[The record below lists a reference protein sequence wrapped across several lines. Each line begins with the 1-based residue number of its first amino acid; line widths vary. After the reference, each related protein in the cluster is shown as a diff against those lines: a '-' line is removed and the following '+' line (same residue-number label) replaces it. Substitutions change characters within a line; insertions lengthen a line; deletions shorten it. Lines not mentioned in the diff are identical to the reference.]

1 MASSLMLLTNPYR
14 PDPRVLRE
22 ARALTE
28 AGYSVTLVAWD
39 RDTGE
44 AKESKEE
51 EVRVVRLGPTSPFR
65 SPVRVFLGMLRF
77 WSRALR
83 ASRRLEFDV
92 IHSHDF
98 DTLPL
103 ALLIS
108 RLRSKPVVYDAHE
121 VYANMIRK
129 DTELVA
135 RMLWPLEKRLVLC
148 ADKVITV
155 NEIMADA
162 LSEGKESPA
171 QVVRNS
177 PDMSVIP
184 PERTKD
190 VRERLGLK
198 GFVISYLGSLEPGRS
213 VEELATAFSPE
224 QGVTVIIGG
233 SGTLQKTVE
242 EKAASNPC
250 VRFIGRVGT
259 DDALAITSV
268 SDLVPAV
275 HDPSNPNY
283 RIGTP
288 IKVLEAMAC
297 GRPVITSKGIDI
309 SEVVESAGCGFVIDY
324 DRKVLAETVLR
335 ASKEPEKLAEMG
347 LRGARYY
354 EMHLSWNQ
362 AKATLL
368 DVYRALVGPG

>member
-1 MASSLMLLTNPYR
+1 MAASLMLLTNPYR

-28 AGYSVTLVAWD
+28 VGHRVTLVAWD

-44 AKESKEE
+44 TRESTEE
-51 EVRVVRLGPTSPFR
+51 GVRVVRHGPTSPFR
-65 SPVRVFLGMLRF
+65 SPVRVFLGLLRF
-77 WSRALR
+77 WLRALR
-83 ASRRLEFDV
+83 TSRHLEFDV

-108 RLRSKPVVYDAHE
+108 KLRQKPLLYDAHE
-121 VYANMIRK
+121 VYSNMIRK
-129 DTELVA
+129 DIEVAA

-148 ADKVITV
+148 ADEVITV
-155 NEIMADA
+155 NELMAGL
-162 LSEGKESPA
+162 LSEGRESPA
-171 QVVRNS
+171 RVVRNS
-177 PDMSVIP
+177 PDMSVMTSA
-184 PERTKD
+184 RTKE
-190 VRERLGLK
+190 VREKYGLK

-213 VEELATAFSPE
+213 VEELASSFSPD
-224 QGVTVIIGG
+224 QGIMVIIGG
-233 SGTLQKTVE
+233 SGTLQKAVE
-242 EKAASNPC
+242 DKAATNPC
-250 VRFIGRVGT
+250 VRFLGRVGT
-259 DDALAITSV
+259 DDALAITSA

-309 SEVVESAGCGFVIDY
+309 SDVVESAGCGFVIDY
-324 DRKVLAETVLR
+324 DRKVLADTVIR

-354 EMHLSWNQ
+354 ERHLSWSQ
-362 AKATLL
+362 AKAALM
-368 DVYRALVGPG
+368 DVYRVLAGPG